1 MSVPDSVWWK
11 NNGEEIQFYTATPT
25 NHPYNNPK
33 QKPNPTTGW
42 TGLAWS
48 KNLTTASAIDGKP
61 LWQAFAALFTPNKSE
76 LFPFDQATMDAY
88 QGKLKQNP
96 NY

>member
-1 MSVPDSVWWK
+1 V
-11 NNGEEIQFYTATPT
+11 
-25 NHPYNNPK
+25 
-33 QKPNPTTGW
+33 
-42 TGLAWS
+42 
-48 KNLTTASAIDGKP
+48 TTALDNKP
-61 LWQAFAALFTPNKSE
+61 LWQAFAQYFTPNKSE